1 MREDHQKERPRSE
14 VQTETGGM
22 VKGLKPGNL
31 QQENGGSELR
41 GGAGAASS
49 SVAKATSER
58 RTSLSVRWL
67 TRTETQ

>member
-1 MREDHQKERPRSE
+1 MRGDHSKERPRSE

-22 VKGLKPGNL
+22 VKGPSRNL